1 MKQALALLL
10 ALAMT
15 AGLTA
20 CGGAGGEPEEAP
32 QTRTVTDV
40 WNREVEIPM
49 EVDSIVCLGSMAPRF
64 AAYLDVVDM
73 MVGAENSDIE
83 RMTARYDY
91 SPVYHDQ
98 LKALCLGSMAPRFA
112 AYLDVVDMMVGA
124 ENSDIERMTAR
135 YDYSPVYHDQL
146 KALPPVG
153 AGGGSGENNGYA
165 EQIIQVQPDVIL
177 AGFDEDA
184 ARELESQTGIPVVC
198 VRYRT
203 QSFIDEGFYRAMRV
217 FAQVVGAEERCEEVL
232 SYVDDCKA
240 DLDRRTREIPEGEK
254 LKAYT
259 GAVTFNGRHGFP
271 FTYVNFP
278 PFLAVHAR
286 NVADSYL
293 REIPEGEK
301 LKAYTGAV
309 TFNGRH
315 GFPFTYVNFPPFLAV
330 HARNVAD
337 SYLEEVTGAAADAAA
352 ESGKAY
358 LGQNGFEV
366 DLEQIFQWDPDIVFL
381 DPGNLDL
388 VNEEYRSNPG
398 FFQALRAVREGEVY
412 TMPSTN
418 AAGPNISY
426 ILVNAYY
433 AGSVLYPQQFADLD
447 FEEKAI
453 MPAACCIPSSS
464 RIWILRK
471 RPGRSWNSCWAR
483 TPLSR

>member
-20 CGGAGGEPEEAP
+20 CGGAGGKQEEAP

-73 MVGAENSDIE
+73 MVGAEDSD
-83 RMTARYDY
+83 
-91 SPVYHDQ
+91 V
-98 LKALCLGSMAPRFA
+98 
-112 AYLDVVDMMVGA
+112 
-124 ENSDIERMTAR
+124 ERMTAR

-184 ARELESQTGIPVVC
+184 AQELESQTGIPVVC

-293 REIPEGEK
+293 
-301 LKAYTGAV
+301 
-309 TFNGRH
+309 
-315 GFPFTYVNFPPFLAV
+315 
-330 HARNVAD
+330 
-337 SYLEEVTGAAADAAA
+337 EEVTGAAADAAA

-366 DLEQIFQWDPDIVFL
+366 DLEQILQWDPDIVFL

-447 FEEKAI
+447 FEEKAGE
-453 MPAACCIPSSS
+453 
-464 RIWILRK
+464 ILEFMLGENTFEQMK
-471 RPGRSWNSCWAR
+471 TDGLYYGTIQIGA
-483 TPLSR
+483 